1 MTGAAGGIAA
11 TPSSKSIVRTE
22 MPGAAKL
29 TERLKNSQYEDAV
42 RNGLLLLSVNADGKV
57 VFDSGVNTLINPD
70 EEITVGRRLNVQR

>member
-1 MTGAAGGIAA
+1 
-11 TPSSKSIVRTE
+11 

-29 TERLKNSQYEDAV
+29 TERLKNSQYENAV

-70 EEITVGRRLNVQR
+70 EENRITAGRKSNEQK